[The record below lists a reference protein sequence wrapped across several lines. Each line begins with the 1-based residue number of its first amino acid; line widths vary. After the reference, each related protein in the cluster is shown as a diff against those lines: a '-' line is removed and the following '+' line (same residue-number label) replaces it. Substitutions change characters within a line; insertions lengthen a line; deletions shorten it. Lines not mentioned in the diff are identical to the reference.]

1 MKMIIRILLGIAGIL
16 VLLLIIAVFM
26 RKEYSVHREIVI
38 NVPTEKVFNYIK
50 QLKNQDYYNKWVM
63 VDPAKKSE
71 FKGNDGTVG
80 FIYGWNGNKDVG
92 EGEEEIKS
100 IVEGKSIE
108 MEIRFVR
115 PMKSVAYVNM
125 ATESLGE
132 NQTKVTWSNS
142 GKMIYPINIMTS
154 MVEKMLA
161 KDMDTSLLNLK
172 NILEK

>member
-1 MKMIIRILLGIAGIL
+1 MIIRILLGIAGIL

-100 IVEGKSIE
+100 MRLKFYKRSTEK
-108 MEIRFVR
+108 FVSR
-115 PMKSVAYVNM
+115 IDPEAFSASGSKVIFPVAY
-125 ATESLGE
+125 
-132 NQTKVTWSNS
+132 
-142 GKMIYPINIMTS
+142 
-154 MVEKMLA
+154 
-161 KDMDTSLLNLK
+161 D
-172 NILEK
+172 